1 MQLYED
7 HRSPKAVAVLCGNK
21 KDLAPYFIKYLE
33 ILINQKLTMY

>member
-33 ILINQKLTMY
+33 ILINQKLRVY